1 MTVKRRQNVLTTVD
15 HSTIKQQMKWE
26 DLVHAFLRDV
36 KARNLSPRTSES
48 YEESLKR
55 LKLAFDEQKIP
66 LDAFSITTQDIKEY
80 FVAYMID
87 QGKSSN
93 TVNSRIKACK
103 AFFHYLY
110 REGWIKQN
118 LAEELHTV
126 KSEKLMLQT
135 FNKEQVAALLNQTER
150 KTFTGYRD
158 YTMMMVM
165 FETGMRIGELMN
177 LKIGDILFKE
187 QEIRITK
194 GKGGRSRR
202 VPIQKTCCK
211 VLRKYLD
218 IRGDL
223 ETDALFVSITNSPLG
238 SRTMQEN
245 MQEYGK
251 KAGITG
257 VRVSPHTFRHTM
269 AKCYILN
276 GGDAFTLQKILGHAT
291 LDMVEYYLELF
302 SSDIKKQHQK
312 YSPVENMKLPSAL

>member
-1 MTVKRRQNVLTTVD
+1 
-15 HSTIKQQMKWE
+15 
-26 DLVHAFLRDV
+26 
-36 KARNLSPRTSES
+36 
-48 YEESLKR
+48 
-55 LKLAFDEQKIP
+55 
-66 LDAFSITTQDIKEY
+66 
-80 FVAYMID
+80 MID
-87 QGKSSN
+87 QGKSGN

-118 LAEELHTV
+118 LAEVLYTV

-135 FNKEQVAALLNQTER
+135 FTKEQVAALLSQPDR

-177 LKIGDILFKE
+177 LKVGDILFKE

-194 GKGGRSRR
+194 GKGGRARR

-238 SRTMQEN
+238 SRTVQEN

-251 KAGITG
+251 KADITG
-257 VRVSPHTFRHTM
+257 VRVSPAYLPSYHGEMLHFKRRRRVYPAKNSWTRHTG
-269 AKCYILN
+269 Y
-276 GGDAFTLQKILGHAT
+276 GGVLSGIIQLRYQEATSKI
-291 LDMVEYYLELF
+291 
-302 SSDIKKQHQK
+302 
-312 YSPVENMKLPSAL
+312 